1 MAASSL
7 TDRRAFAAIGIV
19 LLVLASPIL
28 AAALV
33 EGADLSPSWRL
44 IDISTMPFEL
54 VFRIYDQ
61 PGNFP
66 ELSTWSVALSNLVWI
81 LGGVGRR
88 VVALLQAGDR
98 PMSDLPP
105 PPIGLPA
112 PTPATAAMPVA
123 PPRQTGMIAVNQV
136 SKFFGSVVAVSD
148 VSFGIGPGVT
158 ALLGPNGAGKST
170 LFRMLCGLT
179 PPSRGSVDVL
189 GRDPRHD
196 RDVRGRV
203 SLVPQ
208 QDALFDHLSASSFI
222 EFAARTHGVAE
233 PARAAAAALAQVD
246 LADVGAKPVGQFSKG
261 MRQRVKVAAALVNDP
276 EVLILDEP
284 LTGLDPVQRR
294 HMISLFHALGD
305 DGRCVLVSSH
315 VLDEVAKLGSR
326 VLVIA
331 QGRLIASGDYRDLR
345 ELMDDRA
352 HRIRIAASDPRRL
365 ATALVERGLVSG
377 LSIDD
382 RVVMVDTLDVD
393 ALGRQLA
400 GLSVELGVRLTEVS
414 PLDDDLESVFRY
426 LVEGR

>member
-1 MAASSL
+1 
-7 TDRRAFAAIGIV
+7 
-19 LLVLASPIL
+19 
-28 AAALV
+28 
-33 EGADLSPSWRL
+33 
-44 IDISTMPFEL
+44 
-54 VFRIYDQ
+54 
-61 PGNFP
+61 
-66 ELSTWSVALSNLVWI
+66 
-81 LGGVGRR
+81 
-88 VVALLQAGDR
+88 
-98 PMSDLPP
+98 
-105 PPIGLPA
+105 
-112 PTPATAAMPVA
+112 
-123 PPRQTGMIAVNQV
+123 MIAVNQV

-148 VSFGIGPGVT
+148 VSFAIDAGVT

-189 GRDPRHD
+189 GCDPRRD
-196 RDVRGRV
+196 RNVRGRV

-208 QDALFDHLSASSFI
+208 QDALFDHLSASSFL
-222 EFAARTHGVAE
+222 EYAARTHGVSD
-233 PARAAAAALAQVD
+233 PAHAAAEALAKVELD
-246 LADVGAKPVGQFSKG
+246 DVGTKPVGQFSKG

-331 QGRLIASGDYRDLR
+331 QGRLIATGDYRDLR

-352 HRIRIAASDPRRL
+352 HRIRIAATDPRRL
-365 ATALVERGLVSG
+365 ATALIERGLVSG
-377 LSIDD
+377 VSIDD
-382 RVVMVDTLDVD
+382 RTVMADTLDVD
-393 ALGRQLA
+393 SLGRQLA